1 MIVIFLSG
9 QKSND
14 HVREISVIVRG
25 SPSQIPA
32 HIHLQL
38 YTMFNTKR
46 FGLSVA
52 NGENQKQAPKQ
63 ILVFNHRALT
73 KASGLITEQ

>member
-1 MIVIFLSG
+1 MNNVH
-9 QKSND
+9 N
-14 HVREISVIVRG
+14 VSVIVR
-25 SPSQIPA
+25 SLPSQIPA

-38 YTMFNTKR
+38 YTTFNTKR